1 MKVKFE
7 EIIGKNFTSVTI
19 GKSFDGYWTNGNG
32 GNGGNDC
39 IIFNLEGS
47 NDYYRMYHYQNC
59 CEEVHIK
66 QIDGDLSDICNN
78 KIIKA
83 EKVTNTTK
91 TPDGGESYTFYKIF
105 TAIGDVTISWYGE
118 HNGYY
123 SVEVDFEYI
132 KK

>member
-1 MKVKFE
+1 MEVKFE
-7 EIIGKNFTSVTI
+7 EIVGKTFTSVTI
-19 GKSFDGYWTNGNG
+19 GESFDGCWATDG
-32 GNGGNDC
+32 GGNDC
-39 IIFNLEGS
+39 VIFNLEGS

-66 QIDGDLSDICNN
+66 QIDGELSDICNS

-83 EKVTNTTK
+83 EKVTSTTK
-91 TPDGGESYTFYKIF
+91 TPDGEESYTFYKIF

-123 SVEVDFEYI
+123 SVEIDFEYI